1 MYPSDISLEGHII
14 TQNSRWVLQGV
25 YDTAILADFILQT
38 GRYSEYR
45 NGHKTCLKAKRK
57 RKQMD
62 EDDFEFLPKSLRN
75 KLLPFQR
82 KGVQYAIGKQ
92 GR

>member
-1 MYPSDISLEGHII
+1 
-14 TQNSRWVLQGV
+14 
-25 YDTAILADFILQT
+25 
-38 GRYSEYR
+38 
-45 NGHKTCLKAKRK
+45 
-57 RKQMD
+57 MD